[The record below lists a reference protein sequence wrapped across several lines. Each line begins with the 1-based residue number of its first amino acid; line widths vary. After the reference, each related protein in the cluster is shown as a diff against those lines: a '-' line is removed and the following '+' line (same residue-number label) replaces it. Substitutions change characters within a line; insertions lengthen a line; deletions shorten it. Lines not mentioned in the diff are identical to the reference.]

1 MAAVMGDVER
11 LARLEDAIDHLRV
24 HAAGAAVL
32 VEGRKDV
39 RALER
44 LGVGGKHLT
53 VHRGRTL
60 EHRIDGIV
68 ERAQAEGWRRLIL
81 LVDWDR
87 TGGRLMER
95 LRQGL
100 EARLPLDTD
109 CRRRVATASHTRCI
123 EDVPDDLAALR
134 ARVGARERM
143 W

>member
-1 MAAVMGDVER
+1 MGDAER
-11 LARLEDAIDHLRV
+11 LARLEDAIDRLRV

-44 LGVGGKHLT
+44 LGVGGRHLT
-53 VHRGRTL
+53 VHRGRSI

-68 ERAQAEGWRRLIL
+68 ERAQEERWPRLVL

-87 TGGRLMER
+87 TGGKLMGR

-109 CRRRVATASHTRCI
+109 CRRRVALASHTRCI
-123 EDVPDDLAALR
+123 EDVPDDLAGLR
-134 ARVGARERM
+134 ARVGARERT